1 MEDNNQ
7 TGAVLVT
14 GGAGYIGS
22 VTVEAL
28 RAGGRAVTVVDNLS
42 RGHRAAVDPSVPFYE
57 GDIGDT
63 ALIRRIVDEQGVTA
77 CVHFAALTYVGES
90 VEQPDRYYANNVGAT
105 LGLLDGLLAG
115 GVRRLV
121 FSSTCATYGEP
132 QRLPLDET
140 HPQHPQNPY
149 GWTKY
154 FVERQLQVHEAAYGL
169 RFAALRYFNAAGAID
184 TRGEDHTPESHLIP
198 LALQVALGQ
207 REGLTVFGR
216 DYDTPD
222 GSCVRDY
229 VHVQDLARAHLASLD
244 HLAAGGESL
253 HLNLGT
259 GRGWSVLEVIE
270 AARRTT
276 GHEIPA
282 AEGER
287 RAGDASTLV
296 ADAARAREILGW
308 EAQIPDLTDI
318 VDSAWRWHRAHPRG
332 YDDA

>member
-1 MEDNNQ
+1 METNNQ
-7 TGAVLVT
+7 TGTVLVT

-28 RAGGRAVTVVDNLS
+28 RAEGRPVAVIDNLS

-63 ALIRRIVDEQGVTA
+63 ALIRRIVEEQGVTA

-105 LGLLDGLLAG
+105 LGLLDGLLGG

-140 HPQHPQNPY
+140 HPQHPENPY

-154 FVERQLQVHEAAYGL
+154 YVERQLQVHEAAYGL

-207 REGLTVFGR
+207 RDGLTVFGR

-270 AARRTT
+270 AARRIT
-276 GHEIPA
+276 GHAIPA
-282 AEGER
+282 AEGVR

-296 ADAARAREILGW
+296 ADASRAREILGW

-318 VDSAWRWHRAHPRG
+318 VDSAWRWHQAHPRG